1 MKPIALFT
9 MTGLLLAS
17 TAPVFAQ
24 SSTAP
29 APIVNSG
36 TTTQGPGEIRADK
49 LIGRNIQNPQN
60 ETIGEIKSVML
71 DQSGGKVDTVIVGVG
86 GFLGIG
92 EREVAIGWKD
102 LNISE
107 NGEKVT
113 TALTKDQLK
122 AMPEYK
128 YADAKQRGTV
138 FGVPATNTNTAA
150 APRTTTTTTAP
161 ANTATATAPAAG
173 YVGASKLVGLN
184 VRNAQGESIGEIK
197 EVLIGNNGAIQSA
210 IVGVGGFLGVG
221 ERNVALAW
229 NQLKLQRDSDQLKAM
244 VNMTKDELKTMP
256 EYQEQKGAWAVK

>member
-9 MTGLLLAS
+9 LTGLLLAS

-24 SSTAP
+24 SNTAP

-36 TTTQGPGEIRADK
+36 STTQGPGEVRADK
-49 LIGRNIQNPQN
+49 LIGRNIQNVQN

-71 DQSGGKVDTVIVGVG
+71 DQNGGKVDTVIVGVG
-86 GFLGIG
+86 GFLGVG

-102 LNISE
+102 LTISN

-138 FGVPATNTNTAA
+138 FGVPAVNTNTAA
-150 APRTTTTTTAP
+150 APRTTTT
-161 ANTATATAPAAG
+161 NSTATATAPAGA
-173 YVGASKLVGLN
+173 VGASKLVGLN

-197 EVLIGNNGAIQSA
+197 EVLIGSDGAIQSA
-210 IVGVGGFLGVG
+210 IVAVGGFLGMG

-229 NQLKLQRDSDQLKAM
+229 NQLKLERDGDQLKAM
-244 VNMTKDELKTMP
+244 VNMTKDQLKTMP
-256 EYQEQKGAWAVK
+256 EYKEQKGAWLMK